1 LARSE
6 SGAIGKRRG
15 PSQGEVPST
24 IPVSL
29 SHVLEDD
36 PDLHDRVPEQDRR
49 RALTDVVARVE
60 TLDIGTW
67 DEPDSPEN
75 TRDGFGL
82 LVLDGLL
89 ARRVT
94 LGRFDCTELLGQ
106 GDLLRPWSFAGAA
119 AASVPSQVT
128 WNVVEPVRLASLD
141 RRFAL
146 AVAPWPELSA
156 ALMDRIV
163 QRARWLAFQLAV
175 CHVVRVDTRLL
186 LMMWHF
192 ADRWGR
198 MTKDGARVSLP
209 VTHSVLASV
218 VGARRPSVTTALGRL
233 QDDGLIERL
242 PDGAWLL
249 HGSPP
254 EDFAAIEAE
263 AVAYPGSA

>member
-1 LARSE
+1 VAR
-6 SGAIGKRRG
+6 
-15 PSQGEVPST
+15 
-24 IPVSL
+24 
-29 SHVLEDD
+29 VLDED
-36 PDLHDRVPEQDRR
+36 PDLHDRVPVSERP
-49 RALTDVVARVE
+49 RAVTEAVARVQ
-60 TLDIGTW
+60 TLDLGIW
-67 DEPDSPEN
+67 DEPDAPGDHQ
-75 TRDGFGL
+75 DGYGL

-106 GDLLRPWSFAGAA
+106 GDLLRPWSFSST
-119 AASVPSQVT
+119 ASAVPSEVT
-128 WNVVEPVRLASLD
+128 WNVVEPVRLATLD
-141 RRFAL
+141 RRFAM
-146 AVAPWPELSA
+146 AAAPWPEIAA

-198 MTKDGARVSLP
+198 MTKDGARIRLP

-233 QDDGLIERL
+233 QDQGLIQRL
-242 PDGAWLL
+242 PGGAWLL
-249 HGSPP
+249 HGAPP
-254 EDFAAIEAE
+254 DDFATLEAQA
-263 AVAYPGSA
+263 AV